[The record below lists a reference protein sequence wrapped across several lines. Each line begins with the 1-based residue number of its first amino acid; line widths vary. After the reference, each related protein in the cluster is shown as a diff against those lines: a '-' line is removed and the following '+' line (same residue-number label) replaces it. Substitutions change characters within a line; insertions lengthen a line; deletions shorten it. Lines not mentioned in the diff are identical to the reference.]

1 MVIFME
7 IDGVEIEDTFAEA
20 FDIFVSKFLITAA
33 TKKFAK
39 IAADE
44 TVGFGSSVIMCPAE
58 AGIDRYVPPNETP
71 DGRPGYVVIICHPK
85 KDGLEHQLLERIGQ
99 CVLTSAT
106 TAVFDDMGNEADEK
120 LKIGFKLKFFGEGY
134 EKEGE
139 IAGRTIYKIP
149 IMSGDFIIEDKLG
162 IKKGVAGG
170 NFFVM
175 AENQASALLGA
186 EVGVDAIGNVSGTIT
201 PFPGGIV
208 ASGSKVG
215 SKYKFMSVSTNEKF
229 CPTLR
234 GVEGVTCEIPDGI
247 YGIYEIVIDGVS
259 QEAVQEAMKAGILAA
274 VKIPGVKRIY
284 AGNYGGT
291 LGAYQIWLKDILK

>member
-1 MVIFME
+1 M
-7 IDGVEIEDTFAEA
+7 DLNGVEIEDTFAEA
-20 FDIFVSKFLITAA
+20 FDIYVSKFLITAA
-33 TKKFAK
+33 TQKFAK

-58 AGIDRYVPPNETP
+58 AGIDRYVPPNESP
-71 DGRPGYVVIICHPK
+71 DGRPGYVVMICHPK
-85 KDGLEHQLLERIGQ
+85 KDELEHQLLERIGQ

-106 TAVFDDMGNEADEK
+106 TAVFDDMGSEADEK
-120 LKIGFKLKFFGEGY
+120 LKIGYKLKFFGDGF
-134 EKEGE
+134 EKEDQV
-139 IAGRTIYKIP
+139 AGRTVYKIP
-149 IMSGDFIIEDKLG
+149 IMSGDFIIEGELG

-186 EVGVDAIGNVSGTIT
+186 EVAVDAIENVPGTIT

-208 ASGSKVG
+208 ASGSKIG
-215 SKYKFMSVSTNEKF
+215 SKYKFMSASTNEKF

-234 GVEGVTCEIPDGI
+234 GEEGVTCEIPDGI
-247 YGIYEIVIDGVS
+247 NGIYEIVIDGVS
-259 QEAVQEAMKAGILAA
+259 EKALEEAMKAGISAA
-274 VKIPGVKRIY
+274 VKIPGVKKIY

-291 LGAYQIWLKDILK
+291 LGAYQIWLTKLF

>member
-1 MVIFME
+1 MQLNN
-7 IDGVEIEDTFAEA
+7 VEIVDTFAEG
-20 FDIFVSKFLITAA
+20 FDIFVSRFLITAA
-33 TKKFAK
+33 TEKFAK

-58 AGIDRYVPPNETP
+58 AGIDCYVPPSETP
-71 DGRPGYVVIICHPK
+71 DGRPGYIVMVCHPK
-85 KDGLEHQLLERIGQ
+85 KDELEHQLLERIGQ

-106 TAVFDDMGNEADEK
+106 TAVFDAMGNDADEK
-120 LKIGFKLKFFGEGY
+120 LKIGFKLKFFGDGFES
-134 EKEGE
+134 KDE
-139 IAGRTIYKIP
+139 IDGRTVYKVP
-149 IMSGDFIIEDKLG
+149 IMSGDFIIEGELG

-175 AENQASALLGA
+175 AENQASALVAA
-186 EVGVDAIGNVSGTIT
+186 EVAVDAIENVPGTIT

-215 SKYKFMSVSTNEKF
+215 SKYKFMAASTNEKF

-234 GVEGVTCEIPDGI
+234 GVEGVACEIPEGI
-247 YGIYEIVIDGVS
+247 TGIYEIVIDGLGE
-259 QEAVQEAMKAGILAA
+259 EAVANAMRDGISAA

-284 AGNYGGT
+284 AGNYDGT
-291 LGAYQIWLKDILK
+291 LGAYQIWLEKLF

>member
-1 MVIFME
+1 M
-7 IDGVEIEDTFAEA
+7 DLNGVEIEDTFAEA
-20 FDIFVSKFLITAA
+20 FDIYVSKFLITAA
-33 TKKFAK
+33 TQKFAK

-58 AGIDRYVPPNETP
+58 AGIDRYVPPNESP
-71 DGRPGYVVIICHPK
+71 DGRPGYVVMICHPK
-85 KDGLEHQLLERIGQ
+85 KDELEHQLLERIGQ

-106 TAVFDDMGNEADEK
+106 TAVFDDMGSEADEK
-120 LKIGFKLKFFGEGY
+120 LKIGYKLKFFGDGF
-134 EKEGE
+134 EKKDQV
-139 IAGRTIYKIP
+139 AGRTVYKIP
-149 IMSGDFIIEDKLG
+149 IMSGDFIIEGELG

-186 EVGVDAIGNVSGTIT
+186 EVAVDAIENVPGTIT

-208 ASGSKVG
+208 ASGSKIG
-215 SKYKFMSVSTNEKF
+215 SKYKFMSASTNEKF

-234 GVEGVTCEIPDGI
+234 GEEGVTCEIPDGI
-247 YGIYEIVIDGVS
+247 NGIYEIVIDGVS
-259 QEAVQEAMKAGILAA
+259 EKALQDAMKAGISAA
-274 VKIPGVKRIY
+274 VKIPGVKKIY

-291 LGAYQIWLKDILK
+291 LGAYQIWLTKLF

>member
-1 MVIFME
+1 MH
-7 IDGVEIEDTFAEA
+7 IDGVEIDDTFAEA
-20 FDIFVSKFLITAA
+20 FDIYVSKFLITAA
-33 TKKFAK
+33 TEKFAK

-58 AGIDRYVPPNETP
+58 AGIDSYVPPNKTP
-71 DGRPGYVVIICHPK
+71 DGRPGYEVIICHPK
-85 KDGLEHQLLERIGQ
+85 KDELEHQLLERIGQ

-106 TAVFDDMGNEADEK
+106 TAVFDAMGNDAEER
-120 LKIGFKLKFFGEGY
+120 LRIGFKLKFFGEGY
-134 EKEGE
+134 EKEGK

-149 IMSGDFIIEDKLG
+149 IMSGDFIIEDEIG
-162 IKKGVAGG
+162 IKKGIAGG

-175 AENQASALLGA
+175 AENEASALLGA
-186 EVGVDAIGNVSGTIT
+186 EVAVDAIENIPGTIT

-215 SKYKFMSVSTNEKF
+215 SKYKFMAVSTNEKF

-234 GVEGVTCEIPDGI
+234 GEEGVTCEIPVGI

-259 QEAVQEAMKAGILAA
+259 EEAVRNAMKAGILAA
-274 VKIPGVKRIY
+274 VKIPGVKKIY

-291 LGAYQIWLKDILK
+291 LGAYQIWLKDVVK